1 LTFDHLKGTKF
12 QNYTS
17 SHHYNLPKVASI
29 SKESPYNPKYSN
41 SQVHSILDLGMKT
54 LARIFAKNAF
64 PDERTINLRCL
75 VWLYTPP
82 MLGQYKGYN
91 SVKSFCSKIKETF
104 SSRIIKFD

>member
-1 LTFDHLKGTKF
+1 LTYDHLKGAKF
-12 QNYTS
+12 KNYTS

-29 SKESPYNPKYSN
+29 SKEIPYNPKYSN

-54 LARIFAKNAF
+54 LARFFAKSAF

-75 VWLYTPP
+75 VWFYTPP
-82 MLGQYKGYN
+82 MLGKYKGYN
-91 SVKSFCSKIKETF
+91 SVKSFFPRIKETF